1 MKRHKLWILSVIL
14 IISLLLIAGCVSSPS
29 SPASP
34 EAPEGAE
41 EPEGSDKEATMEP
54 VELKLAHFWPANH
67 FIETEV
73 VKTWKEEVE
82 KATDGLVTVTSYPGE
97 TLLGADAIYDG
108 VAEGIVDLGISFF
121 SYTRGR
127 FPVIELLELPG
138 ISYNN
143 AEAATEVIW
152 EFIQKMNPKEIQDTK
167 VMFAGSA
174 GLAHLSTKAP
184 VRTLEDLQG
193 MENRTTG
200 ASALP
205 MTALGGVPVSMPMS
219 EAYESLSK
227 GIVQGILGPA
237 SPLSTWKLAEV
248 VDYVTITPFIYTA
261 TFFFTMNLDTWNSF
275 PPDIQDAILD
285 INEKI
290 FKEKVVS
297 LFENDDKA
305 GLQYGI
311 DQEGLE
317 IIELS
322 PEETDRWLDILNA
335 VREEN
340 IAAAEEKGLPGN
352 EAADLIVELADK
364 YNEIYK

>member
-1 MKRHKLWILSVIL
+1 MKRCKLWILSIFL
-14 IISLLLIAGCVSSPS
+14 MTSLLLLLFVGCSLSPT

-34 EAPEGAE
+34 E
-41 EPEGSDKEATMEP
+41 EPEGTDEEVAVMDP

-73 VKTWKEEVE
+73 VQTWKEEVE

-108 VAEGIVDLGISFF
+108 VSEGIVDLGISFF

-152 EFIQKMNPKEIQDTK
+152 EYIKEINPEEVQDTK
-167 VMFAGSA
+167 LMFAGSA
-174 GLAHLSTKAP
+174 GLAYLSTKTP

-219 EAYESLSK
+219 DAYESLSK
-227 GIVQGILGPA
+227 GIVKGILGPT
-237 SPLSTWKLAEV
+237 SPLQTWKLAEV
-248 VDYVTITPFIYTA
+248 VDYVTVTPFIYTA

-275 PPDIQDAILD
+275 PPDVQEAILK
-285 INEKI
+285 INDKL
-290 FKEKVVS
+290 FKEKIVS
-297 LFENDDKA
+297 LFQNDDEA
-305 GLQYGI
+305 GLNYGI
-311 DQEGLE
+311 EQEGLE

-322 PEETDRWLDILNA
+322 TEETERWLDILNA
-335 VREEN
+335 AREEN
-340 IAAAEEKGLPGN
+340 IAAAEEKGLPGQV
-352 EAADLIVELADK
+352 AADLIKELANK